1 MWAFY
6 HVYAPGTWEQPVTEH
21 CRALTQ
27 YGLYDRLDGLFVGF
41 VGNDEQIA
49 AVTATLNVMVPK
61 WREVARAA
69 HGWEQVTLD
78 AMYDFAQNHDG
89 LVSYAHTKGASR
101 DEGIDLQWRR
111 GMTYHNFV
119 TWQRPVAALEA
130 GKTIAGCGWICG
142 GASSVPAYGT
152 GGMFGG
158 NFWWTRA
165 EHLRRNVPPGHESRF
180 AAEHWLGQL
189 SEVMPITVGGTIEDL
204 FPDVIHT
211 PSPEW

>member
-1 MWAFY
+1 MIHFY
-6 HVYAPGTWEQPVTEH
+6 HCYAAGNWEQPVTEH

-27 YGLYDRLDGLFVGF
+27 YGLYDELDGLFVGF
-41 VGNDEQIA
+41 VGSDERVEVA
-49 AVTATLNVMVPK
+49 RSTFDDLVPK
-61 WREVARAA
+61 WQPIARAEQ
-69 HGWEQVTLD
+69 GWEQVTLD
-78 AMYDFAQNHDG
+78 VLYNFVQDHDG
-89 LVSYAHTKGASR
+89 PVSYAHTKGASR
-101 DEGIDLQWRR
+101 NEGVDLQWRR

-119 TWQRPVAALEA
+119 TWKRAVEALEQ
-130 GKTIAGCGWICG
+130 GKTIVGCNWISG
-142 GASSVPAYGT
+142 GLSSIPGYGT

-165 EHLRRNVPPGHESRF
+165 EYLRQNVPPGHESRF

-204 FPDVIHT
+204 CTDVIWT